1 MRNVLKTL
9 REYLEDY
16 NITMET
22 PLTFRSNN
30 SLIREWITHNNLYR
44 LGLHKDGVKD
54 VDLNY
59 PQKWYIKILYAVG
72 SIINLNK

>member
-1 MRNVLKTL
+1 MRNILNTL

-16 NITMET
+16 NITMEN

-30 SLIREWITHNNLYR
+30 SLIREWVTHNNLYR
-44 LGLHKDGVKD
+44 LGLYKDRVKD